1 MIKVFIVS
9 LNDSPRRTSI
19 SQLCEKYG
27 VEFEF
32 VDAVN
37 GRKLDDKYINKIN
50 SYEWTKL
57 KYKRKLGPAEIG
69 CTLSHLSIYKK
80 NINSWFI
87 VLEDDVD
94 FDERFVKLINTDIT
108 GLRTDALYLLGG
120 QEGLESFKNVIFSR
134 FGGIKVN
141 TDIVFLKT
149 ICSERFLFRTCCYM
163 IHHSLA
169 KRIVDFN
176 QNKLTLADDWFN
188 LSKFNIINNIYYI
201 DLVAHP
207 SDLSTSLIH
216 SDRLKLIKT
225 RQKYIEHS

>member
-1 MIKVFIVS
+1 
-9 LNDSPRRTSI
+9 
-19 SQLCEKYG
+19 
-27 VEFEF
+27 
-32 VDAVN
+32 
-37 GRKLDDKYINKIN
+37 
-50 SYEWTKL
+50 
-57 KYKRKLGPAEIG
+57 
-69 CTLSHLSIYKK
+69 
-80 NINSWFI
+80 
-87 VLEDDVD
+87 
-94 FDERFVKLINTDIT
+94 
-108 GLRTDALYLLGG
+108 
-120 QEGLESFKNVIFSR
+120 
-134 FGGIKVN
+134 
-141 TDIVFLKT
+141 
-149 ICSERFLFRTCCYM
+149 M